1 MKQISKFFA
10 LAIVMVAFTANTF
23 AQVNAPTTASA
34 TIVAP
39 IAITKLTDMNFG
51 NVYVSA
57 TLAGTVILAPAGTR
71 TVTGGAG
78 LPGVAGTVSAATFTV
93 TGTAGATY
101 AITLP
106 ASVTLNGPATMTVD
120 VFTSTPLTTGLLT
133 GGTQNLQVGATL
145 NVAAAQLT
153 GLYTSANF
161 NVTVNYN

>member
-10 LAIVMVAFTANTF
+10 LAVVMIAITANTF
-23 AQVNAPTTASA
+23 AQVSAPTTASA

-39 IAITKLTDMNFG
+39 IAIIKNTDMNFG

-57 TLAGTVILAPAGTR
+57 TVAGTVVLAPAGTR
-71 TVTGGAG
+71 SVTGGAG
-78 LPGVAGTVSAATFTV
+78 LPGVAGTVSAATFVV

-106 ASVTLNGPATMTVD
+106 ASVTLTGPTTMTVD
-120 VFTSTPLTTGLLT
+120 VFTSNPVTGLLT

-145 NVAAAQLT
+145 NVAAAQAT
-153 GLYTSANF
+153 GVYTSANF